1 MDISTVIGIL
11 LGTVL
16 IINGIQIS
24 NLGNFYDLPSVII
37 VIGGTLAGLIA
48 SFPLSAF
55 KKIPKHNRPLSEE
68 RGHTKSFT
76 FDEAWEK
83 EVTVTKAGKKN
94 QIKW

>member
-1 MDISTVIGIL
+1 MEEDNIK
-11 LGTVL
+11 
-16 IINGIQIS
+16 
-24 NLGNFYDLPSVII
+24 
-37 VIGGTLAGLIA
+37 
-48 SFPLSAF
+48 LSGWKAV

-68 RGHTKSFT
+68 RGHTNSFT

>member
-1 MDISTVIGIL
+1 MSGWKAV
-11 LGTVL
+11 
-16 IINGIQIS
+16 
-24 NLGNFYDLPSVII
+24 
-37 VIGGTLAGLIA
+37 
-48 SFPLSAF
+48 